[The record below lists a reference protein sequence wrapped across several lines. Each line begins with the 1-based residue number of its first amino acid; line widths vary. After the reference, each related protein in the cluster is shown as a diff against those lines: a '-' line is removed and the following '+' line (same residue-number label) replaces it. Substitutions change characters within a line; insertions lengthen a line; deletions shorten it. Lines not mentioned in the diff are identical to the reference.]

1 MEDVRPSPTVK
12 SATTSSR
19 ASTSRTRRHITIKAK
34 ETEQGTTSFI
44 VTYKSTPLQRI
55 ELIRA
60 GVSARDLVKT
70 GEQMGMPKERV
81 LAMLQFT
88 RSTFNRR
95 LKEGATLPKDYSERV
110 IGLHKLIGQVEAMVS
125 ESGDPAGFDPARWVA
140 DWLEQPNPALDN
152 ATPASFMDTVEGQE
166 LASSVLSKM
175 QSGAYA

>member
-1 MEDVRPSPTVK
+1 MANVRPTSTTQ
-12 SATTSSR
+12 SATTASGTSSAR
-19 ASTSRTRRHITIKAK
+19 ARRPITIKP
-34 ETEQGTTSFI
+34 EEGGQGKTSFI
-44 VTYKSTPLQRI
+44 FTYRSTPLQRI

-60 GVSARDLVKT
+60 GVSASDLVKT
-70 GEQMGMPKERV
+70 GERMGMPKERV
-81 LAMLQFT
+81 LSMLQFT

-95 LKEGATLPKDYSERV
+95 LKAGATLPKEYSERV
-110 IGLHKLIGQVEAMVS
+110 IGLHKLIGQVEAMVA

-140 DWLEQPNPALDN
+140 DWLEQPNPALNN